1 MEGLTI
7 EKINELQAENDRL
20 RRELKRRDDML
31 MNAHFQNKKISEELM
46 TAQTQYNKVVEQNKQ
61 LQQKIKGMDNDT
73 RDE

>member
-7 EKINELQAENDRL
+7 EKINELQAENDRV

-31 MNAHFQNKKISEELM
+31 MNAHFQNKKISEKLM

-61 LQQKIKGMDNDT
+61 LQQKIKGMENDT